1 MVQITRAPKMHV
13 LVSKGCCLGTGG
25 WGFDKN
31 VRAHVRWTLLPW
43 APTAGEPSRLKANG
57 STAPATGTAVCSHVL
72 PLCFWLLPI
81 KASELQ
87 RLPKWITELTAVKRY
102 LELFRHLRCVTGACV
117 LRKHIIAGS
126 RTETISSETHFI
138 NKSEWFILF
147 SFCSDLPKDNMNPL
161 PFCLE
166 CMLSEV
172 PAATEPQQGHAQQSH
187 NCPSPQPL
195 CPITSKSSFSH
206 RTYNLLLKKRMCAS
220 TSIWNPKTTEPFPPF
235 QDTFPIH
242 TPLIPRATVSM
253 QVTGKPHTVL

>member
-1 MVQITRAPKMHV
+1 MLVAFPKKRNRQSHVNSSAILEPFSPDCPFVRKVVMVQTRAPKTHV

-25 WGFDKN
+25 WDFDKN
-31 VRAHVRWTLLPW
+31 AGSEWPCSRQKAALLPW

-57 STAPATGTAVCSHVL
+57 STAPATGTAASSHVL

-87 RLPKWITELTAVKRY
+87 RLPKWIAELTAVKRY

-117 LRKHIIAGS
+117 LRKHIIADS

-138 NKSEWFILF
+138 NEPEWFIF
-147 SFCSDLPKDNMNPL
+147 FPFCSDLPKDNVTPL

-166 CMLSEV
+166 RMLSEV

-187 NCPSPQPL
+187 GCPSPQPL
-195 CPITSKSSFSH
+195 PPVLQRAASLKGPITS
-206 RTYNLLLKKRMCAS
+206 
-220 TSIWNPKTTEPFPPF
+220 
-235 QDTFPIH
+235 
-242 TPLIPRATVSM
+242 
-253 QVTGKPHTVL
+253 